1 MSRSVELSDEQYAR
15 LEEVAVADGVTPAE
29 WIARRIPAC
38 AKEPEPCSNGR
49 PARTMADVLAGR
61 VGLFD
66 SGGDGMLAERHSE
79 LFGDYLEEKR
89 KAGRL

>member
-1 MSRSVELSDEQYAR
+1 MSRSIELSDEDYVR
-15 LEEVAVADGVTPAE
+15 LERVAAVEGITPAE
-29 WIARRIPAC
+29 WIARRIPTWG
-38 AKEPEPCSNGR
+38 KEPEPCLNGK

-66 SGGDGMLAERHSE
+66 SGGSGMLAERHSE

>member
-1 MSRSVELSDEQYAR
+1 MSRPNQLSAEDYAR
-15 LEEVAVADGVTPAE
+15 LEREAAVEGITPEE
-29 WIARRIPAC
+29 WIARHLSTPGG
-38 AKEPEPCSNGR
+38 EPGPCSNGK
-49 PARTMADVLAGR
+49 PVRTMADVLAGR

-79 LFGDYLEEKR
+79 LFAEYLEEKR

>member
-1 MSRSVELSDEQYAR
+1 MSRSVELSDEDYVR
-15 LEEVAVADGVTPAE
+15 LVRAAEVEGITPAE

-38 AKEPEPCSNGR
+38 AKEPEACSNGR

-61 VGLFD
+61 VGLID

>member
-1 MSRSVELSDEQYAR
+1 MSRSVELTDEDFAR
-15 LEEVAVADGVTPAE
+15 LERAAEVEGITPAE
-29 WIARRIPAC
+29 WVARCIPRSTN
-38 AKEPEPCSNGR
+38 PLPCTNGK

-66 SGGDGMLAERHSE
+66 SGGDGMLSERHSE
-79 LFGDYLEEKR
+79 LFGNYLEEKR

>member
-1 MSRSVELSDEQYAR
+1 MSRSIELSDEDYAH
-15 LEEVAVADGVTPAE
+15 LERAAEMERVTPAE
-29 WIARRIPAC
+29 WVARRIPTWA
-38 AKEPEPCSNGR
+38 AEPEPCPNGT

>member
-1 MSRSVELSDEQYAR
+1 MSRSIELSDEDYAR
-15 LEEVAVADGVTPAE
+15 LEHAAEVEGITPAE
-29 WIARRIPAC
+29 WIARRIPTWG
-38 AKEPEPCSNGR
+38 KEPEPCLNGK
-49 PARTMADVLAGR
+49 PTRTMADVLAGR

-66 SGGDGMLAERHSE
+66 SGDGTLSERHSE

>member
-1 MSRSVELSDEQYAR
+1 MSRSVEPSDEDYAR
-15 LEEVAVADGVTPAE
+15 LEQTAEVERITPAE
-29 WIARRIPAC
+29 FIAPRIPTG
-38 AKEPEPCSNGR
+38 AKDPEPCSNGR

-66 SGGDGMLAERHSE
+66 SGGDGLLSERHSE